1 MNCLLERSKGF
12 NKLPLTCGIVGLPNV
27 GKSTIFNALT
37 SSGAMVAKFPFST
50 VDPNLGIVE
59 VPDERLEKLGGI
71 FNPKKLTPATIEF
84 IDIAGLVKGASH
96 GEGLGNRFLSHIKET
111 DAIIHIV
118 RCFKEP
124 DVAHIA
130 GDLDPLRDIDI
141 VNTELI
147 LADIETV
154 EKRLDKVE
162 KALKAGDKK
171 AVLELNFL
179 RSIREH
185 LNKGKAARTLSIA
198 DEEEVWIKN
207 YFLITS
213 KPVLYVANG
222 EESDMKSPGPW
233 IKEVFGLAE
242 KEGSKAVLIS
252 GKTEA
257 EIASLP
263 EDERKDFL
271 LDLGIKTSSLRR
283 MISASYE
290 LLGLITFFT
299 VVGEEVRAWS
309 IPEGTKAPQAAG
321 KVHSDMEKGFIKAE
335 IMKYEDLITLGSPH
349 EVRNRGL
356 IRIEGRDYVVKDGD
370 IAFFRFHA

>member
-1 MNCLLERSKGF
+1 M
-12 NKLPLTCGIVGLPNV
+12 PLTSGIVGLPNV

-37 SSGAMVAKFPFST
+37 GSGAMVAKFPFST

-59 VPDERLEKLGGI
+59 VPDERLDKLGII

-96 GEGLGNRFLSHIKET
+96 GEGLGNRFLSHIRET
-111 DAIIHIV
+111 DAVIHIV

-130 GDLDPLRDIDI
+130 GDLDPVRDIEI

-147 LADIETV
+147 LADIETI
-154 EKRLDKVE
+154 EKRLDKAE
-162 KALKAGDKK
+162 KASKAGDKK
-171 AVLELNFL
+171 ALSEYNLL
-179 RSIREH
+179 MRIKGH
-185 LNKGKAARTLSIA
+185 LNEGKPARSLKIS
-198 DEEEVWIKN
+198 DEEEILIKN

-213 KPVLYVANG
+213 KPTLYVANA
-222 EESDMKSPGPW
+222 EESDLKSPGRW
-233 IKEVFGLAE
+233 TREVFGFAE

-252 GKTEA
+252 GKAEA
-257 EIASLP
+257 EISSLP
-263 EDERKDFL
+263 KEEQRDFFVE
-271 LDLGIKTSSLRR
+271 LGFETSSLNR
-283 MISASYE
+283 MIKASYE

-309 IPEGTKAPQAAG
+309 IPKGTKAPQAAG
-321 KVHSDMEKGFIKAE
+321 KVHSDMEKGFIKVE
-335 IMKYEDLITLGSPH
+335 IMRYEDLISFGSPH

-356 IRIEGRDYVVKDGD
+356 LRIEGKDYTIHDGD
-370 IAFFRFHA
+370 IAFFKFHS